1 MKSCLTTLLLC
12 LTAQM
17 WSLGKTQDERA
28 KNIEALLS
36 GKNERVKLAAEK
48 LVGLLVESIE
58 SGVK

>member
-1 MKSCLTTLLLC
+1 
-12 LTAQM
+12 
-17 WSLGKTQDERA
+17 
-28 KNIEALLS
+28 LLS